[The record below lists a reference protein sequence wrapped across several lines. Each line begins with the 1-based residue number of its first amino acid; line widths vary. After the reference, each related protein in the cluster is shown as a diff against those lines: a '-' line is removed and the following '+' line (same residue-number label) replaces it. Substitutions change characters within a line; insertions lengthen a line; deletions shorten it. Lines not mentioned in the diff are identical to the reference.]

1 MMRLNLWL
9 ILGATIPSTLVCWAT
24 AWLVRRYAPR
34 LGLLDR
40 PGQRKIHT
48 AAMPTGGGLA
58 IWLGIVLP
66 FASGQLALWVLLSE
80 RGQSLAMSIAL
91 PEFISRHLPG
101 LMHQSGRLWI
111 LLAGGTVLMLLGLL
125 DDRFGLDWRVRLLV
139 QTVVAVTLVR
149 SGWRLSLF
157 LEGQPPADTPG
168 AEWIV
173 LAAQVLIEVL
183 SVLWIVGL
191 VNSFNMLDNM
201 DGLSAGVAAI
211 SAAMLAAV
219 MLLTPDPATRQPQLF
234 VAGLLLVVVGS
245 LLGFLWHNRP
255 PARLFMGDA
264 GSYLVGYLLA
274 MSTLTATFAFRG
286 VPRHAILA
294 PLCVLAVPL
303 YDTLSVVLIRLH
315 SGRSPF
321 TGDKSH
327 FSHRLVELGMTPGQ
341 AVLTIYLATATCG
354 LGALLLHQVNAAGA
368 CVILALVGCILL
380 LVAILETAGR
390 RKPSRN
396 REEKP
401 DGKT

>member
-1 MMRLNLWL
+1 MLRLNLWL
-9 ILGATIPSTLVCWAT
+9 ILGATIPSMLVCWAA
-24 AWLVRRYAPR
+24 AWPLRRYGPHLR
-34 LGLLDR
+34 LVDR

-66 FASGQLALWVLLSE
+66 FALGQLVLWILLSE
-80 RGQSLAMSIAL
+80 GGRAGDLIGLPDFIA
-91 PEFISRHLPG
+91 RHLPG
-101 LMHQSGRLWI
+101 LMHQSQRLWI
-111 LLAGGTVLMLLGLL
+111 LLAGGTVLMLLGLI
-125 DDRFGLDWRVRLLV
+125 DDRFGLDWRIRLFV
-139 QTVVAVTLVR
+139 QTVVAVVLVR

-157 LEGQPPADTPG
+157 LEGVPSTDTPG
-168 AEWIV
+168 IV
-173 LAAQVLIEVL
+173 WLVLLVELLIDAL
-183 SVLWIVGL
+183 SMLWIVGL

-211 SAAMLAAV
+211 AAAMLAAV
-219 MLLTPDPATRQPQLF
+219 MLLTPDPLTREPQLF
-234 VAGLLLVVVGS
+234 VAGLLLVVLGS

-274 MSTLTATFAFRG
+274 MATLTATFAFGG

-303 YDTLSVVLIRLH
+303 YDTLSVVLIRLR

-321 TGDKSH
+321 VGDKSH

-354 LGALLLHQVNAAGA
+354 LGALLLHQVNRAGA
-368 CVILALVGCILL
+368 CIIVLLVGCILL

-390 RKPSRN
+390 RRPHGKQ
-396 REEKP
+396 EKEP